1 MNDSINNNKLELFNS
16 YYSLEAEQS
25 VLGAILIDSNCLD
38 KIAEIILNP
47 DYFYVS
53 SHRIIYTVI

>member
-1 MNDSINNNKLELFNS
+1 MSDLGTESKNKLELFNS

-25 VLGAILIDSNCLD
+25 VLGAVLIDSTCLD

-47 DYFYVS
+47 VTKLY
-53 SHRIIYTVI
+53 IQ

>member
-1 MNDSINNNKLELFNS
+1 MDDITKNKLELFNS

-38 KIAEIILNP
+38 WMSKCKWSNN
-47 DYFYVS
+47 
-53 SHRIIYTVI
+53 